1 MIRSSLEPRYPHLRH
16 FRPVYREFRAGDGRL
31 SQADSD
37 KARRL
42 LGYRPVWRIREGL
55 RGRSTGLSRSS
66 RRRGRSTMAFRSRQP
81 RSIDRSSIGLPP
93 IANSQY
99 STRRQSGL
107 LS

>member
-31 SQADSD
+31 SQADSG

-55 RGRSTGLSRSS
+55 ARTIDWFVAKLAPSRAVDDGVSE
-66 RRRGRSTMAFRSRQP
+66 
-81 RSIDRSSIGLPP
+81 PP
-93 IANSQY
+93 AALYGS
-99 STRRQSGL
+99 
-107 LS
+107 